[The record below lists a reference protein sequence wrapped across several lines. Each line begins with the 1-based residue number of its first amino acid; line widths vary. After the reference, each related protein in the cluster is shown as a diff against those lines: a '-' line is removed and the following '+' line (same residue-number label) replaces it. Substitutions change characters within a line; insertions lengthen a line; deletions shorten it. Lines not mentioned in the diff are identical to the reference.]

1 MKNRKSSKTVCVYEP
16 DFFRRFADLSY
27 TWESWCDPAG
37 KFIYI
42 SPSCERITGY
52 TPAEF
57 YQNDTLMEKIIH
69 PEQLTKWLNHQH
81 DISQSSKH
89 EPLDFLIITKAGSKK
104 WISHYCSTIYDKKGK
119 PLGIRSSNNDITIRK
134 QAEEALEKA
143 ARLDPLTGLLNRR
156 ALMAKI
162 KNEEIRFSRN
172 KRSFCLLMADIDHFK
187 LINDTY
193 GHDAGDYILKELS
206 ILMSRA
212 LRLQDSIGRWGGE
225 EFLIMLPET
234 KMSGAGH
241 VAEKLRAMIE
251 RHRFSYHEHQL
262 SITVSFGISSYAD
275 SMTIDDCLK
284 KADDNLYLA
293 KKQGRNRVFPE
304 ERFDNYAESKE
315 AGENISLP

>member
-1 MKNRKSSKTVCVYEP
+1 MNNKNPQKTVCVYEP

-27 TWESWCDPAG
+27 TCESWRDPAG
-37 KFIYI
+37 NFIYI

-57 YQNDTLMEKIIH
+57 YQDNTLMEKIIH
-69 PEQLTKWLNHQH
+69 PDHLEKWLHHQH
-81 DISQSSKH
+81 DISPSGEYKS
-89 EPLDFLIITKAGSKK
+89 LDFLIITKTGSRK
-104 WISHYCSTIYDKKGK
+104 WISHYCCAVYDKNGN
-119 PLGIRSSNNDITIRK
+119 PLGIRSSNSDITIRK

-156 ALMAKI
+156 AFMARI
-162 KNEEIRFSRN
+162 KNEEARFSRS

-206 ILMSRA
+206 RLMTET

-234 KMSGAGH
+234 EMSGAGY

-251 RHRFSYHEHQL
+251 KHRFPYQEHQL
-262 SITVSFGISSYAD
+262 SITISFGISSYTD
-275 SMTIDDCLK
+275 SMSINDCLK

-293 KKQGRNRVFPE
+293 KRHGRNRVFPE
-304 ERFDNYAESKE
+304 NIQEKE
-315 AGENISLP
+315 

>member
-1 MKNRKSSKTVCVYEP
+1 MNNKKAPKTVCVYEP

-27 TWESWCDPAG
+27 TCESWRDPAG

-57 YQNDTLMEKIIH
+57 YQDDALMEKIIH
-69 PEQLTKWLNHQH
+69 PEHLEKWLHHQH
-81 DISQSSKH
+81 DISRSGEH
-89 EPLDFLIITKAGSKK
+89 EALDFLITTKAGRQK
-104 WISHYCSTIYDKKGK
+104 WISHYCYTVYDENGK
-119 PLGIRSSNNDITIRK
+119 PLGIRSSNSDITIRK

-156 ALMAKI
+156 AFMARI
-162 KNEEIRFSRN
+162 KNEEARFSRS

-206 ILMSRA
+206 RLMTDA

-234 KMSGAGH
+234 EMNGAGY
-241 VAEKLRAMIE
+241 VAEKLRTMIE
-251 RHRFSYHEHQL
+251 KHRFSYHEHQL

-275 SMTIDDCLK
+275 SMNINDCLK

-293 KKQGRNRVFPE
+293 KRHGRNRVFPE
-304 ERFDNYAESKE
+304 GIQEKQ
-315 AGENISLP
+315 